1 MKIFLPGDLVVEVD
15 QAEVAVAIFL
25 HIINSAMSI
34 ATLAMIYGAI
44 QRSPWGVNVRH
55 VALGVCFGLGAVI
68 GMLQPLSLGPQAI
81 VDARALFLGFAG
93 AFLSPLGASTAL
105 VVAVVGRI
113 VINVNSYTVVGIAS
127 IFSAVLMG
135 SLWPKVRDR
144 LRLSGI
150 RALLVLGAMMSVS
163 LFGAYLAPTDGNPVH
178 LVLVLAGYNLC
189 GSVVFGTIIQRQHRR
204 ALRERAAQIEATT
217 DPLTGLLNRRS
228 FERLYQQTKDQQGSR
243 GTALLLIDIDRF
255 KGINDRFGQAS
266 GDKVLKKL
274 AETLGSVV
282 AVEDS
287 VLRLGGEEFGVI
299 LQNRTIEGAMRTAEN
314 ILSELR
320 IRILIDDTTT
330 ISVTVSIGMHY
341 VTAPTTTLSQALK
354 AADEALYA
362 AKAEGRDRLVISNPP
377 QEKVELQLA

>member
-1 MKIFLPGDLVVEVD
+1 
-15 QAEVAVAIFL
+15 VAIIL

-44 QRSPWGVNVRH
+44 QRSSLGFRVRH
-55 VALGVCFGLGAVI
+55 IALGICFGLGAVV
-68 GMLQPLSLGPQAI
+68 GMLQPLSLGPHAI

-93 AFLSPLGASTAL
+93 AFLSPLGAFTAL
-105 VVAVVGRI
+105 VVAVLGRI
-113 VINVNSYTVVGIAS
+113 AININSYTFVGIAS
-127 IFSAVLMG
+127 IIIAVVMG
-135 SLWPKVRDR
+135 GLWPEVRSR
-144 LRLSGI
+144 LRLSGTL
-150 RALLVLGAMMSVS
+150 ALLVLGAMISLS
-163 LFGAYLAPTDGNPVH
+163 LFGAYLAPTSGNPVH

-189 GSVVFGTIIQRQHRR
+189 GSVVFGTIIQTQRRR

-228 FERLYQQTKDQQGSR
+228 FERLYQQTRDQQGSR

-255 KGINDRFGQAS
+255 KGINDRFGHAS
-266 GDKVLKKL
+266 GDKVLRKL
-274 AETLGSVV
+274 AETLRGVV

-299 LQNRTIEGAMRTAEN
+299 LGDRNIEGATRTAEK
-314 ILSELR
+314 ILDALR
-320 IRILIDDTTT
+320 IRFLIDGTTT

-341 VTAPTTTLSQALK
+341 VAGPTTTLSQALK

-362 AKAEGRDRLVISNPP
+362 AKAAGRDRLVIGNPP
-377 QEKVELQLA
+377 REKVNYSLLDQHTIQETPIVVETFVRRG